1 MLPSRLA
8 VRTALAVLTAT
19 VLGCDSE
26 AVVAPRGSLIG
37 TYVLRSVSG
46 NALPT
51 LGNGSLRTDFLII
64 ADTIRLYSSG
74 DGTEVLVSQYD
85 GTGAQRQV
93 QTFTVTA
100 PSPSRL
106 DIEYECND
114 VRVQSMAACLAPPHH
129 RLLTTA
135 TGLTMDVS
143 ALYRT
148 PMVFERVS
156 P

>member
-1 MLPSRLA
+1 MFASRLT
-8 VRTALAVLTAT
+8 VRIALVVLFAAG
-19 VLGCDSE
+19 LGCDSE
-26 AVVAPRGSLIG
+26 TLVAPRGRLIG

-46 NALPT
+46 NTLPA
-51 LGNGSLRTDFLII
+51 LGNGPARTDFLII

-74 DGTEVLVSQYD
+74 DGTEVLVSQY
-85 GTGAQRQV
+85 GGESAQRLV

-100 PSPSRL
+100 PSPGRL
-106 DIEYECND
+106 DVEYTCND
-114 VRVQSMAACLAPPHH
+114 VRVQSMASCLMPPHH

-135 TGLTMDVS
+135 TGLTLDVS

-148 PMVFERVS
+148 PMVFDRIT

>member
-1 MLPSRLA
+1 MLSSNLVGR
-8 VRTALAVLTAT
+8 AVLTALT
-19 VLGCDSE
+19 ATLLGCDAE
-26 AVVAPRGSLIG
+26 EIAAPRGDLIG

-46 NALPT
+46 NPLPT
-51 LGNGSLRTDFLII
+51 LGNGTSMTNFTII

-74 DGTEVLVSQYD
+74 EGIEVLVSQYD
-85 GTGAQRQV
+85 GAAVQRVV
-93 QTFTVTA
+93 QTFTATA

-114 VRVQSMAACLAPPHH
+114 VRVQSMASCLAPPHH